1 MAIKQ
6 KKVVKKEELGKI
18 NRIKTYI
25 QGLDENLHGGVPEGQ
40 IVLLCGSA
48 GTMKSSVAFNIL
60 YNGVLNGKTGVYITL
75 EQSCDSLLKHMQN
88 MQFDLSKINI
98 ERFEEISKLNQVVSK
113 VKSAKQGTLVI
124 SDLAAIRKK
133 MTNIKF
139 GASGN
144 WLSAIKNLLTK
155 LKSGAKCDLFVLDS
169 MAALYVLSDFDKP
182 RSKIF
187 HIFEFLRDLG
197 ITSYILSEMP
207 LDQSRFSGYEVE
219 DFLADAI
226 IYLQLTKRHR
236 KVTREISVVKMR
248 ATDCDH
254 NVYTLLYKD
263 KKFQAVFGGKTPLI
277 E

>member
-1 MAIKQ
+1 MTIKP
-6 KKVVKKEELGKI
+6 KKEKTGKI
-18 NRIKTYI
+18 NRIKTHI
-25 QGLDENLHGGVPEGQ
+25 KGLDENLQGGIPEGQ

-60 YNGVLNGKTGVYITL
+60 YNEVLNGKTGVYITL
-75 EQSCDSLLKHMQN
+75 EQSCDSLLEHMEN

-98 ERFEEISKLNQVVSK
+98 ERFDEISKLNQMVTK

-155 LKSGAKCDLFVLDS
+155 LKSGAKCDLFMLDS
-169 MAALYVLSDFDKP
+169 MAGLYVLSDFDKP

-187 HIFEFLRDLG
+187 HIFEFLRDIG
-197 ITSYILSEMP
+197 ITSYIISEMP
-207 LDQSRFSGYEVE
+207 LDQSRFSEYEIE

-236 KVTREISVVKMR
+236 RVTREISIVKMR

-254 NVYTLLYKD
+254 NVYTLLYQD